1 MSFVKFFLL
10 VWGLHGFE
18 KRKGKKGKLFALN
31 YILQESSPKP
41 TQKEAERE
49 NEEVS
54 IEAEQNK
61 AIV

>member
-1 MSFVKFFLL
+1 MAL
-10 VWGLHGFE
+10 
-18 KRKGKKGKLFALN
+18 KRGRVKKGKLFALN

-61 AIV
+61 AVV